1 MLTGAPR
8 FASTRYRL
16 LAAKQGGSHAD
27 RHVHVYTLLVKA
39 VDASCDGNS
48 SCPSESF
55 PGRIVRKGLERPEDL
70 PVTVKDPVEWLS
82 FSIVSQQISMAAA
95 TANFSRLLTA
105 LGGGFAPERVIAAED
120 ATLLGAGL
128 SLAKVRA
135 VRGLAEQVEN
145 GRLEVGKF
153 RTMPDEEIESELV
166 AVPGIGSWS
175 AQMFMMRCIRR
186 PDVFPA
192 GDVGVRAAL
201 TTLDKL
207 DARITPTAAK
217 QRSQVWRPYRTYAAS
232 YLWGYLWALDHPG
245 GELIPTCRREVA
257 PGALRARPGAQA
269 RPPAARG

>member
-1 MLTGAPR
+1 MYMTRTGVGATDEQRAAAFYLGSLEDPLAPWVQ
-8 FASTRYRL
+8 ATGPIDPYEM
-16 LAAKQGGSHAD
+16 H
-27 RHVHVYTLLVKA
+27 
-39 VDASCDGNS
+39 
-48 SCPSESF
+48 
-55 PGRIVRKGLERPEDL
+55 L

-95 TANFSRLLTA
+95 TAIFSRLLTA

-128 SLAKVRA
+128 SHAKVRA
-135 VRGLAEQVEN
+135 IRGLAKQVED

-166 AVPGIGSWS
+166 AVPGIGPWS
-175 AQMFMMRCIRR
+175 AEMFMMRCIQR

-192 GDVGVRAAL
+192 GDAGVRAAL

-207 DARITPTAAK
+207 SVRITPKAAK
-217 QRSQVWRPYRTYAAS
+217 QRSQVWRPYRTYATS

-245 GELIPTCRREVA
+245 AYRREVA

-269 RPPAARG
+269 RPPATRG